1 MFIMKEYEYM
11 EDIATADVAL
21 RAYGKTVEEMF
32 INAAKGMEN
41 LITNVEKIEPKESRD
56 IEIHAT
62 DYFALLYQW
71 LEQLLIYFDTE
82 FMVFSKFNIKIDQRG
97 EEFMLYGKIYGQKV
111 TEDMEI
117 KHEIKAVTYHEM
129 GIEKI
134 RGGFMCQVILD
145 L

>member
-1 MFIMKEYEYM
+1 MKEYEYM